1 MPVVQVSADSTV
13 AALYGDDIDLALT
26 GVADDWAEQLAA
38 LLAQVA
44 QGEHVPR
51 CLAAAQRRFSTDA
64 RLVGGFDLINIFV
77 PLGV

>member
-1 MPVVQVSADSTV
+1 MPVVQVSADTTV

-44 QGEHVPR
+44 RGEHVPGA
-51 CLAAAQRRFSTDA
+51 LQQRNVDFQLTRG
-64 RLVGGFDLINIFV
+64 L
-77 PLGV
+77 LGVST